1 MNDRQR
7 LEAIISV
14 VCKYLPPDGISIEKA
29 MNEIIS
35 LVDPLPP
42 QRTEQ
47 EPVKDWVASHNAIC
61 ALLRQAHDA
70 LALTSYPMMHRWV
83 GLTEDD
89 KVLIKHDA
97 NFNQFMTAGEYA
109 DRVQQLTE
117 ARLKDKNT

>member
-1 MNDRQR
+1 MTHKALIRQ
-7 LEAIISV
+7 LQIS
-14 VCKYLPPDGISIEKA
+14 CLGLDA
-29 MNEIIS
+29 
-35 LVDPLPP
+35 VDPLRLLVDDVIAALAQPP
-42 QRTEQ
+42 QQ